1 MKSLF
6 ENVKPNVDFVS
17 KFKELK
23 EFCEDSE
30 TENLINYLQNNNLKT
45 FKVPTNTYNIKE
57 LCKFWTYNLNEEKI
71 KRILSYVEEY
81 DGMTS
86 IELEKL
92 NEERVKFNEEI
103 ANEKLNNTLEY
114 YNKASNIIKNK
125 VKNINVEIPSFES
138 IVKKYIG
145 RTEDIDDKRIIIY
158 AYVGNDSYN
167 SFGFV
172 VDIETEKVEVFEE
185 NDESNEE
192 TYSAVIVLTK
202 NPDEYVKVYTTQ
214 PEEICRF
221 IEEHNQVKAG
231 MFVSTL
237 KDYSKGY
244 LEKGRDTIY
253 FDIQYKNLEFHSN
266 VDFKVSKECNIKNFG
281 WL

>member
-81 DGMTS
+81 DGMTLV
-86 IELEKL
+86 ELKNL
-92 NEERVKFNEEI
+92 NDERVKFNEEM
-103 ANEKLNNTLEY
+103 ANEKLNKTLED

-172 VDIETEKVEVFEE
+172 VDIETKKVEVFEE

-192 TYSAVIVLTK
+192 TYSAVIMLTK

-231 MFVSTL
+231 MFVSTS

-253 FDIQYKNLEFHSN
+253 FEIQYKNLEFHSN

>member
-1 MKSLF
+1 MNSLF

-81 DGMTS
+81 DGMS
-86 IELEKL
+86 LIELKNL
-92 NEERVKFNEEI
+92 NDERVKFNEEI
-103 ANEKLNNTLEY
+103 ANEKLNKTLED

-125 VKNINVEIPSFES
+125 VKNINVELPSFES

-231 MFVSTL
+231 MFVSTS

>member
-45 FKVPTNTYNIKE
+45 FKVPTNSYHIKE

-231 MFVSTL
+231 MFVSTS

>member
-231 MFVSTL
+231 MFVSTS

-253 FDIQYKNLEFHSN
+253 FEIQYKNLEFHSN